1 MKNKVIFSPVVEK
14 NIGGSDNIFKKEKKK
29 EKKQP
34 EKEYDVLLAT
44 LIFMVF
50 YLVARRDLQLIK
62 TSDIVLSKLQPLT
75 GNSTSFFEPPPSEHV
90 CIPVKDFYWPN
101 VTESKT

>member
-1 MKNKVIFSPVVEK
+1 MKNKVIFSLVVEK

-29 EKKQP
+29 KKKKQP

-44 LIFMVF
+44 LIFTVF

-75 GNSTSFFEPPPSEHV
+75 GNSMSFFEPPPSERV
-90 CIPVKDFYWPN
+90 CIPVRDFY
-101 VTESKT
+101 